1 MLFSEKFFI
10 FTLNFPIYKR
20 LKQTNGEMKQ
30 FDSSLLHDKLKEY
43 FGFSSF
49 KGNQEAVIR
58 NVLEGKDTFVLM
70 PTGGGKS
77 LCYQLPALLMDGV
90 AIVISP
96 LIALMKNQVDAM
108 RTFSAESGIA
118 HFLNSS
124 LNKTAVAQVRADVLA
139 GKTKL
144 LYFAPESLTK
154 EDNVAFLH
162 KIKVSFYAIDEAHCI
177 SEWGHDFRPEYRRIR
192 PIINEIG
199 TAPLIALT
207 ATATPKV
214 QMDIQKNLGMS
225 DASVFKSSFN
235 RPNLYYEIRPKRN
248 VDHDIIRFIKQNEGK
263 SGIIYCLS
271 RKKVEELTELL
282 VANGIRA
289 RAYHAGMDAAT
300 RAANQDDFLM
310 ERVEVIVATIAFGM
324 GIDKP
329 DVRYVIHYDIPKSL
343 EGYYQETGRAGRD
356 GGEGH
361 CLTFYS
367 YKDIQKLEK
376 FMQGKPIAEQEIGKL
391 LLLETVSYAES
402 SMCRRKTLLHYFGE
416 EYTEENCG
424 NCDNCRNPKPK
435 IDARA
440 ALKMALEAL
449 RDIGDKFKA
458 DYLINVLTGK
468 TTALIKS
475 YGHNKSKWFGAG
487 AEHDARFWGAVLRQA
502 LILGLVD
509 KNIENYGLISVN
521 RKGENFIAMPFP
533 VTVTLDH
540 DYDEEEKEAEAVV
553 PMGKGG
559 AADEELFA
567 MLKDLRKKVAK
578 QHGLPPFVIFQDPS
592 LEDMAVQYPI
602 TIEEMQNITGVG
614 VGKARKFGEEFV
626 KLIKAYVEEKEII
639 RPQDMI
645 VKSVGNKSGNKI
657 FIIQSI
663 DRKMDF
669 EDIARAK
676 DLDFDELLTEIEG
689 IVNSGTKLDIS
700 YYLRDFMDEDK
711 IEDIYL
717 YFKEDAQSD
726 SLDAAIDELGADY
739 TEEEIRLVR
748 IKFICEQ
755 GN

>member
-1 MLFSEKFFI
+1 
-10 FTLNFPIYKR
+10 
-20 LKQTNGEMKQ
+20 MKQ
-30 FDSSLLHDKLKEY
+30 NEDSLLREKLKEY

-58 NVLEGKDTFVLM
+58 NVLSGKDTFVLM

-108 RTFSAESGIA
+108 RTYSNDAGIA

-124 LNKTAVAQVRADVLA
+124 LNKSAVAQVRNDVLE
-139 GKTKL
+139 GRTKL

-154 EDNVAFLH
+154 EDNVAFLR
-162 KIKVSFYAIDEAHCI
+162 KVKVSFYAIDEAHCI

-214 QMDIQKNLGMS
+214 QLDIQKNLGMLDS
-225 DASVFKSSFN
+225 AVFKSSFN
-235 RPNLYYEIRPKRN
+235 RPNLYYEIRPKHD
-248 VDHDIIRFIKQNEGK
+248 VDREIIRYIKQHEGK

-289 RAYHAGMDAAT
+289 LAYHAGMDAQT

-310 ERVEVIVATIAFGM
+310 ERADVIVATIAFGM

-356 GGEGH
+356 GGDGH

-376 FMQGKPIAEQEIGKL
+376 FMQGKPVAEQEIGKL

-416 EYTEENCG
+416 EYPEENCG
-424 NCDNCRNPKPK
+424 CCDNCLHPKPK
-435 IDARA
+435 IDAQASLR
-440 ALKMALEAL
+440 MALEAL
-449 RDIGDKFKA
+449 RDLGDKFKA
-458 DYLINVLTGK
+458 DYLASVLVGK
-468 TTALIKS
+468 NTALIKS
-475 YGHNKSKWFGAG
+475 YGHNKSEWFGAG
-487 AEHDARFWGAVLRQA
+487 ADHDIRYWGAVIRQA
-502 LILGLVD
+502 LIMGLID
-509 KNIENYGLISVN
+509 KNIENYGLLSIN
-521 RKGENFIAMPFP
+521 AKGEEFIAAPRP
-533 VTVTLDH
+533 VYITLDH
-540 DYDEEEKEAEAVV
+540 DYDEEEKETDAVA
-553 PMGKGG
+553 PTGKGG
-559 AADEELFA
+559 AADEELFS
-567 MLKDLRKKVAK
+567 MLKDLRKKVAR
-578 QHGLPPFVIFQDPS
+578 QHDLPPFVIFQDPS
-592 LEDMAVQYPI
+592 LEDMAIQYPI
-602 TIEEMQNITGVG
+602 TIEEMQNISGVG
-614 VGKARKFGEEFV
+614 VGKARKFGEEFIR
-626 KLIKAYVEEKEII
+626 LIRAYVEEKEIV

-657 FIIQSI
+657 FIIQAI

-700 YYLRDFMDEDK
+700 YYIEQVIDEDK
-711 IEDIYL
+711 SNDIYL

-726 SLDAAIDELGADY
+726 SLDEAIEELGGDY

-748 IKFICEQ
+748 IKFMCEQ

>member
-1 MLFSEKFFI
+1 
-10 FTLNFPIYKR
+10 
-20 LKQTNGEMKQ
+20 MKQ
-30 FDSSLLHDKLKEY
+30 FESSLLHDKLKEY

-77 LCYQLPALLMDGV
+77 LCYQLPAMLMEGV

-199 TAPLIALT
+199 AAPLIALT

-214 QMDIQKNLGMS
+214 QLDIQKNLGMS

-235 RPNLYYEIRPKRN
+235 RPNLYYEIRPKGD
-248 VDHDIIRFIKQNEGK
+248 VDRDIIRFIKQNEGK

-289 RAYHAGMDAAT
+289 LAYHAGMDAAT

-356 GGEGH
+356 GGEGY

-645 VKSVGNKSGNKI
+645 VKGVASKSGNKI

-717 YFKEDAQSD
+717 YFKEDAESD

-748 IKFICEQ
+748 IKFMCEQ

>member
-1 MLFSEKFFI
+1 
-10 FTLNFPIYKR
+10 
-20 LKQTNGEMKQ
+20 MKQ

-58 NVLEGKDTFVLM
+58 NVLEGHDTFVLM

-214 QMDIQKNLGMS
+214 QLDIQKNLGMS

-235 RPNLYYEIRPKRN
+235 RANLYYEIRPKRN
-248 VDHDIIRFIKQNEGK
+248 VDRDIIRFIKQNEGK

-289 RAYHAGMDAAT
+289 LAYHAGMDAST

-356 GGEGH
+356 GGEGY

-416 EYTEENCG
+416 DYTEDNCG

-435 IDARA
+435 VDAKA

-458 DYLINVLTGK
+458 DYLVNVLVGK

-509 KNIENYGLISVN
+509 KNIENYGLISIN
-521 RKGENFIAMPFP
+521 KKGEGYIALPFP

-540 DYDEEEKEAEAVV
+540 DYDEEEKESESVA

-602 TIEEMQNITGVG
+602 TFEEMQNITGVG
-614 VGKARKFGEEFV
+614 VGKARKFGEEFI

-645 VKSVGNKSGNKI
+645 VKGVASKSGNKI

-700 YYLRDFMDEDK
+700 YYLKGFMDEDK

-717 YFKEDAQSD
+717 YFKEDAESD
-726 SLDAAIDELGADY
+726 SLDMAIEELGADY

-748 IKFICEQ
+748 IKFMCEQ

>member
-1 MLFSEKFFI
+1 
-10 FTLNFPIYKR
+10 
-20 LKQTNGEMKQ
+20 MKQ
-30 FDSSLLHDKLKEY
+30 FESSLLHDKLKEY

-77 LCYQLPALLMDGV
+77 LCYQLPAMLMEGV

-199 TAPLIALT
+199 AAPLIALT

-214 QMDIQKNLGMS
+214 QLDIQKNLGMS

-235 RPNLYYEIRPKRN
+235 RPNLYYEIRPKGD
-248 VDHDIIRFIKQNEGK
+248 VDRDIIRFIKQNEGK

-289 RAYHAGMDAAT
+289 LAYHAGMDAAT

-356 GGEGH
+356 GGEGY

-487 AEHDARFWGAVLRQA
+487 AEHDVRFWGAVLRQA

-639 RPQDMI
+639 RPQDMV

-717 YFKEDAQSD
+717 YFKEDAESD

>member
-1 MLFSEKFFI
+1 
-10 FTLNFPIYKR
+10 
-20 LKQTNGEMKQ
+20 MKQ
-30 FDSSLLHDKLKEY
+30 DETTLLHEKLKTY
-43 FGFSSF
+43 FGFTSF

-58 NVLEGKDTFVLM
+58 NVLAGNDTFVLM

-77 LCYQLPALLMDGV
+77 LCYQLPALIMEGV

-108 RTFSAESGIA
+108 RAFSAEPGIA

-124 LNKTAVAQVRADVLA
+124 LNKTAVQQVRDDVLA

-154 EDNVAFLH
+154 EDNVAFLR
-162 KIKVSFYAIDEAHCI
+162 KIKISFYAIDEAHCI

-192 PIINEIG
+192 PIINDIG
-199 TAPLIALT
+199 AAPLIALT

-225 DASVFKSSFN
+225 AASVFKSSFN
-235 RPNLYYEIRPKRN
+235 RPNLYYELRPKHDADR
-248 VDHDIIRFIKQNEGK
+248 DIIRFIKQNEGK

-271 RKKVEELTELL
+271 RKKVEELAELL
-282 VANGIRA
+282 VANGIKA
-289 RAYHAGMDAAT
+289 LPYHAGMDAQT
-300 RAANQDDFLM
+300 RANNQDDFLM
-310 ERVEVIVATIAFGM
+310 ERVDVIVATIAFGM

-356 GGEGH
+356 GGEGY
-361 CLTFYS
+361 CLTYYS

-391 LLLETVSYAES
+391 LLQETVSYAES
-402 SMCRRKTLLHYFGE
+402 SMCRRRTLLHYFGE

-424 NCDNCRNPKPK
+424 NCDNCRNPKPTV
-435 IDARA
+435 DAKA
-440 ALKMALEAL
+440 ALKTALEAL

-458 DYLINVLTGK
+458 DYLINVLTGRN
-468 TTALIKS
+468 TALIKS
-475 YGHNKSKWFGAG
+475 YGHNKSKWFAAG
-487 AEHDARFWGAVLRQA
+487 EDHDAKFWGAVLRQA

-509 KNIENYGLISVN
+509 KNIENYGLISIN
-521 RKGENFIAMPFP
+521 RKGENYIAMPFP

-540 DYDEEEKEAEAVV
+540 DYDAEEKEIESVA

-559 AADEELFA
+559 AADEELFS

-578 QHGLPPFVIFQDPS
+578 KHGLPPFVIFQDPS

-614 VGKARKFGEEFV
+614 AGKARKFGEEFI

-676 DLDFDELLTEIEG
+676 DLDFDELLSEIEA
-689 IVNSGTKLDIS
+689 IVNSGTRLDIS
-700 YYLRDFMDEDK
+700 YYIREFMDEDK
-711 IEDIYL
+711 AEDIYL
-717 YFKEDAQSD
+717 YFKEDAESD
-726 SLDAAIDELGADY
+726 SLDAAIEELGSDY

-748 IKFICEQ
+748 IRFICEQ